1 MNAFIQKSYC
11 LPMWYLSSTFELV
24 TPFKKEKGGSVGPQL
39 PILLE
44 NGSRLEDWYF
54 KSCLEDEEWKSFSP
68 KCWPIVDLIR
78 GPHKQESQKGQLT
91 WLTMSCIGGKA
102 GNARFL
108 QLFVAYLTAD
118 LSKRWWTNLAGLNS
132 WLQFY
137 CTSFWSYNII
147 SFFLGK
153 GVSQLLVGNFRHDSA
168 GRNEYIGLKCML
180 LLEFGLAA
188 KYD

>member
-11 LPMWYLSSTFELV
+11 LPMWYLSSAFELV

-102 GNARFL
+102 ANARFL

-132 WLQFY
+132 WLQIY
-137 CTSFWSYNII
+137 WSCCTSFWSYS
-147 SFFLGK
+147 SFLLLSGK
-153 GVSQLLVGNFRHDSA
+153 SVSQLGNFRPPRLSHTS
-168 GRNEYIGLKCML
+168 
-180 LLEFGLAA
+180 FA
-188 KYD
+188 KMSYVCAHLF